1 MKDFLALA
9 RDEAKACLRSPAF
22 LVLLIA
28 VPVALNILFGA
39 IFLPARTARALPFA
53 VWDQDGSRDSRQLV
67 RFVQSNPAFD
77 LRYVLA
83 SQEEGRKLLSQRK
96 IRGFMIVPDGFSK
109 KIARRETADVVVYE
123 DFTFLLPGRTLMKNL
138 YKVEYWYQKDLLEDS
153 FKDRGLMD
161 SASEFLANPATLN
174 FRPLYNP
181 SLEYTR
187 FMLPGVLLAVLFQV
201 MVLLGATAYFMN
213 AAAYRGRSRARF
225 LAVKTAVLFGLFLV
239 PFALTYGIF
248 FPLFGLPQ
256 GPAPAM
262 ILVFSLFSLASIG
275 MGLAVAALA
284 GDRTLGTSLILI
296 VGAVGFTFSG
306 YTWPMFLFP
315 PMWKTIAYVSPL
327 TPFLEETVKII
338 YGTGFPVQVWKM
350 AAQALAYLGL
360 ALAAVNVKRLSGD
373 RA

>member
-1 MKDFLALA
+1 MKDFLSLA
-9 RDEAKACLRSPAF
+9 RSEARACLGSPAF
-22 LVLLIA
+22 LVLLLA
-28 VPVALNILFGA
+28 VPVALNVLFGA

-67 RFVQSNPAFD
+67 RFIRSNPAFD

-83 SQEEGRKLLSQRK
+83 DQEEGRKLLSQRK
-96 IRGFMIVPDGFSK
+96 IRGFMIIPAGFSR
-109 KIARRETADVVVYE
+109 KIARRETADVVVFE

-138 YKVEYWYQKDLLEDS
+138 YKVESWYQKDRLEDS
-153 FKDRGLMD
+153 FKDRGLMA
-161 SASEFLANPATLN
+161 SAGEFLANPATLN

-181 SLEYTR
+181 SLEYTS
-187 FMLPGVLLAVLFQV
+187 FMLPGVLLAVLFQ
-201 MVLLGATAYFMN
+201 MMTLLGATSCFMN
-213 AAAYRGRSRARF
+213 AAAYRGRSRASF
-225 LAVKTAVLFGLFLV
+225 LAVKTAVLFGLFLI
-239 PFALTYGIF
+239 PFALTYGAF

-256 GPAPAM
+256 GSAPAM
-262 ILVFSLFSLASIG
+262 ILAFSVFSLASIG

-284 GDRTLGTSLILI
+284 GDRALGTSLILI

-315 PMWKTIAYVSPL
+315 AAWKTIAYVSPL

-360 ALAAVNVKRLSGD
+360 ALAAVNIKRLAGG
-373 RA
+373 RT